1 MIYLNHP
8 NFLLE
13 WIPDGKWLKL
23 EHRGF
28 IGGEEYRSA
37 MEKALEVVI
46 ARGATRMLWDLYKMK
61 VLAAE
66 DQAWLENNWVKRLL
80 SRSNVRYCA
89 VIVPESTI
97 AQLTIKSLNDRTVQ
111 VLENEL
117 ARVYFSSPED
127 AERWLRST
135 IG

>member
-28 IGGEEYRSA
+28 IGSEEYRAA
-37 MEKALEVVI
+37 MDKALEVVV
-46 ARGATRMLWDLYKMK
+46 ARGTTKMLWDLRKMK
-61 VLAAE
+61 VLASE
-66 DQAWLENNWVKRLL
+66 DQAWLENDWVRRLL
-80 SRSNVRYCA
+80 QRSNVRYCA

-97 AQLTIKSLNDRTVQ
+97 AQLTIKSLNDRTVDL
-111 VLENEL
+111 LENEL
-117 ARVYFSSPED
+117 SRVYFSSPED
-127 AERWLRST
+127 AEHWLRSVS
-135 IG
+135 G